1 MLTDDDIFTLSQYHA
16 SYIDEETVQ
25 TITEPGSDDF
35 LEAIQPIL
43 RQDSG
48 MALLWAANKELR
60 TAMLE
65 PLTDIAQ
72 ATYDNRVL
80 LISDD
85 ETFGEENLARI
96 PFPVL
101 SQENPLEGFDAFMET
116 VKGYNPRMVVVDDV
130 DTPFKAF
137 IAVGVAHVFLPRPN
151 EVTVLAGVKGESSL
165 EGVRTLMK
173 LVESDPVFQLYDN
186 RFFDEHGGGCG
197 GDEYIVDVVLVSY
210 IYGKSIPEDE
220 SGKILLEVASP
231 YGDCKR

>member
-1 MLTDDDIFTLSQYHA
+1 MMTDKDIATMSEYHA
-16 SYIDEETVQ
+16 AYIDEETVQ
-25 TITEPGSDDF
+25 TVTEPGSDDF
-35 LEAIQPIL
+35 LEAVQPIL
-43 RQDSG
+43 KQDSG
-48 MALLWAANKELR
+48 MALLWAATKELR

-85 ETFGEENLARI
+85 ETFGVENLTRI
-96 PFPVL
+96 PFPAL
-101 SQENPLEGFDAFMET
+101 SQEDLLEDFDAFMET
-116 VKGYNPRMVVVDDV
+116 VRSYNPRMVVIDDV

-137 IAVGVAHVFLPRPN
+137 IAVGLAHVFLPRPN
-151 EVTVLAGVKGESSL
+151 EVSVLAGVKGETSL

-173 LVESDPVFQLYDN
+173 LVESEPIFQLYDE

-197 GDEYIVDVVLVSY
+197 GDEYIVDMVLVSY

-231 YGDCKR
+231 YSDFEA

>member
-1 MLTDDDIFTLSQYHA
+1 MTDKDIATMSEYHSA
-16 SYIDEETVQ
+16 YIDEETVQ
-25 TITEPGSDDF
+25 TVTEPGSDDF
-35 LEAIQPIL
+35 LEAVQPIL
-43 RQDSG
+43 KQDSG
-48 MALLWAANKELR
+48 MALLWAATKELR

-85 ETFGEENLARI
+85 ETFGEDNLTRI
-96 PFPVL
+96 PFPTI
-101 SQENPLEGFDAFMET
+101 SQENPLEDFDAFMET
-116 VKGYNPRMVVVDDV
+116 VRSYNPRMVVIDDV

-137 IAVGVAHVFLPRPN
+137 IAVGIAHVFLPRPN
-151 EVTVLAGVKGESSL
+151 EVSVLVGVKGESSL

-173 LVESDPVFQLYDN
+173 LVESEPIFQLYDE

-197 GDEYIVDVVLVSY
+197 GDDYIVDMVLVSY

-231 YGDCKR
+231 YGDFEA

>member
-1 MLTDDDIFTLSQYHA
+1 MTDDDIFTLSQYHA
-16 SYIDEETVQ
+16 TYIDEETVQ
-25 TITEPGSDDF
+25 TVTEPGSDDF
-35 LEAIQPIL
+35 LEAVQPIL
-43 RQDSG
+43 KQDQG
-48 MALLWAANKELR
+48 MALLWAATKELR

-85 ETFGEENLARI
+85 EAFGAENLTRI
-96 PFPVL
+96 PFPTL
-101 SQENPLEGFDAFMET
+101 STTNSLEDFDAFMET
-116 VKGYNPRMVVVDDV
+116 VRGYDPRMVVVDDV

-151 EVTVLAGVKGESSL
+151 EVSVLVGVKGETSL

-173 LVESDPVFQLYDN
+173 LVESEPIFQLYDE

-197 GDEYIVDVVLVSY
+197 GDEYIVDMVLVSY

-231 YGDCKR
+231 YGDL